1 MAATTSTAA
10 QSASSSANRARV
22 AGTRRPLPRTGLQR
36 HLPALGRLDSP
47 VMTYYLLLGAT
58 LLLLVIGL
66 VMVLSASSVTSLK
79 DSGSVFT
86 VFRSQLVFAMLGLPI
101 MVVASRLPLKAWK
114 ALGWPAVVLTLVAQL
129 MVFSPLGV
137 SVNGNRNWI
146 GVAGMRL
153 QPSEALKLALVVWG
167 AAVLVRKR
175 PLIQQ
180 WKHAVVPLLF
190 PVGALALLLVLAG
203 NDLGTAMI
211 LLVILA
217 ALVFAAGAPA
227 RMFLSAGA
235 VMTGVVAL
243 LVLTSPN
250 RMDRIGAWIGGTC
263 TDKLGTCLQPIHGR
277 YALADGGWWGVGLGA
292 SREKWSW
299 LPEAHNDFIFA
310 IIGEELGL
318 PGTLVVLGLFLV
330 LGYACLRLVSRAD
343 DLFVRIATAGA
354 MAWLLGQMLVNVG
367 AVIGMLPV
375 IGVPLPLVSSGGS
388 ALITSMV
395 ALGMLM
401 SFARREPGAP
411 EALTTR
417 VGVVRRSLAVL
428 PGSLSRSVPAASTSR
443 RRRAAGS

>member
-1 MAATTSTAA
+1 MASTTSTAA
-10 QSASSSANRARV
+10 QSADSSANRARV
-22 AGTRRPLPRTGLQR
+22 AGTRRPVRPTGLQR

-86 VFRSQLVFAMLGLPI
+86 VFRSQLVFAMLGLPL
-101 MVVASRLPLKAWK
+101 MVIASRLPLKAWK
-114 ALGWPAVVLTLVAQL
+114 SLGWPAVVLTLVAQL

-235 VMTGVVAL
+235 VMAGVVAL

-263 TDKLGTCLQPIHGR
+263 TDKLGTCLQPIHGK

-428 PGSLSRSVPAASTSR
+428 PGSLSRSRPPAAPR
-443 RRRAAGS
+443 RRRAARS